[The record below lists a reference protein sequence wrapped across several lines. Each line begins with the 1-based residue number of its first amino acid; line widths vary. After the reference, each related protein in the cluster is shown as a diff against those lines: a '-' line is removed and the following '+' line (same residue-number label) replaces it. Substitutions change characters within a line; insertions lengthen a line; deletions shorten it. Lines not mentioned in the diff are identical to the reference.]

1 MRTPEPISLK
11 DLQRDGTARLRDAG
25 IESAALDARLLLC
38 HAAGIS
44 HEGLVA
50 RGDEPVTEK
59 TPSEFLALI
68 ARREGGEPVA
78 RMVGEKEFWG
88 LTFKLGPDTLVPRP
102 DSECIVEAAL
112 EAVADKTARL
122 RILDLGT
129 GTGCLLLALL
139 SELPNARGVGID
151 ISEGALDV
159 ARANAMALGF
169 GARAT
174 FLRGN
179 WAEGIDGP
187 FDIIISN
194 PPYIP
199 TSDIDALMVDVRAHD
214 PLRALDGGADGL
226 DCYRIILK
234 QAPERL
240 AQGGHV
246 VLETAPDLH
255 AALSEMVRAATHW
268 RALEL
273 INDLAG
279 RARGMRFA
287 KNDLAP

>member
-11 DLQRDGTARLRDAG
+11 DLQRAGIASLRDAR

-38 HAAGIS
+38 HAADIS

-50 RGDEPVTEK
+50 RGDEPVTDK
-59 TPSEFLALI
+59 TRSKFLALI

-78 RMVGEKEFWG
+78 RMLGEKEFWG

-112 EAVADKTARL
+112 GTVADKAARL

-139 SELPNARGVGID
+139 SELPNATGLGID
-151 ISEGALDV
+151 VSDGALDV
-159 ARANAMALGF
+159 ARANAAALGL

-174 FLRGN
+174 FMRGN
-179 WAEGIDGP
+179 WAEGIEGP
-187 FDIIISN
+187 FDILISN

-199 TSDIDALMVDVRAHD
+199 ASDIDALMVDVRAHD

-234 QAPERL
+234 QAPALL
-240 AQGGHV
+240 AKGGHV
-246 VLETAPDLH
+246 VLETAPDLY
-255 AALSEMVRAATHW
+255 AELSEMVRAAPHW
-268 RALEL
+268 RVTEL

-279 RARGMRFA
+279 RARGMRIA

>member
-11 DLQRDGTARLRDAG
+11 DLQRQGVKRLRDG
-25 IESAALDARLLLC
+25 GVESAALDARLLLC
-38 HAAGIS
+38 HVAGIS
-44 HEGLVA
+44 HETLVV
-50 RGDEPVTEK
+50 RGDEPATDK
-59 TPSEFLALI
+59 ARSEYLTLI
-68 ARREGGEPVA
+68 ERRAAGEPVA

-88 LTFKLGPDTLVPRP
+88 LTFKIGPDTLVPRP

-112 EAVADKTARL
+112 EVVPDKAAPL

-151 ISEGALDV
+151 ISGGALDV
-159 ARANAMALGF
+159 ARANAASLEL
-169 GARAT
+169 GARAM
-174 FLRGN
+174 FARGN
-179 WAEGIDGP
+179 WTEGIEGP

-199 TSDIDALMVDVRAHD
+199 AGDIDALMTDVREHD

-234 QAPERL
+234 QAPALL
-240 AQGGHV
+240 AEGGHV
-246 VLETAPDLH
+246 VLETAPDLY
-255 AALSEMVRAATHW
+255 AELSEMVRAAPHW
-268 RALEL
+268 RTLEL
-273 INDLAG
+273 INDLAS

-287 KNDLAP
+287 KNDLAL